1 MSIWEWEGEK
11 SPKREE
17 QSKEKGPTEVGVS
30 TNCNQNN
37 LD

>member
-1 MSIWEWEGEK
+1 MRVRGGKESEK
-11 SPKREE
+11 RRAE
-17 QSKEKGPTEVGVS
+17 QRKGPTEVGVS